1 MFISTDNS
9 RGQGARQHLAL
20 HVLDHILEL
29 QREVAAPHLHLRPPA
44 SRHTPGPLRAA
55 PHLACAEPTAR
66 ERTHT
71 ARLRGAARLVC
82 KVPPPLSVLYKQ
94 DHESGGA
101 PTCPT
106 YTRSPTCTIG
116 SARPSLHLP
125 SASVAPV
132 THTLCPACPPHV
144 CTLSD
149 VPGRGA
155 PTDKRASPAAR
166 PLGATAARGRSAP
179 LRAARALQAARSRA
193 RPSP

>member
-1 MFISTDNS
+1 MLTSTDNS
-9 RGQGARQHLAL
+9 GGQGARQHLAL
-20 HVLDHILEL
+20 RVLDHVLEL

-44 SRHTPGPLRAA
+44 SRQTPWPLCAA

-82 KVPPPLSVLYKQ
+82 KAPPPISVLYKQ

-132 THTLCPACPPHV
+132 THTLCPACPPHAR
-144 CTLSD
+144 TLSD
-149 VPGRGA
+149 PRTKWTRRVPHPVLIGHAASLPGRGA
-155 PTDKRASPAAR
+155 PTD
-166 PLGATAARGRSAP
+166 RGPPPPRGV
-179 LRAARALQAARSRA
+179 
-193 RPSP
+193 